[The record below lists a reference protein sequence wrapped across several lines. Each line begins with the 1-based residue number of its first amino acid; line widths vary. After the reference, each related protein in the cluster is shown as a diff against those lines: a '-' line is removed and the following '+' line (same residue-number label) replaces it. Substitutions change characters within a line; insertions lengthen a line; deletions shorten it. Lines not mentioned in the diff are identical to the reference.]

1 MKKYFSALL
10 LLCLTTLLPAQ
21 DALEDNDIAQ
31 NWTLTDINGQSYTL
45 YDYLNQDKAV
55 VLYFFDASVM
65 PCWTYQQTQ
74 ALQDLEAQYGAN
86 GKDSVRVFYIEA
98 NLTTSDNNIHGNLDA
113 GQAAWMVTGDY
124 TLNNPAPI
132 INLTGA
138 NSQIFTDYRL
148 TDYPLV
154 VTVCPERIIKIAG
167 LRTMAQHVEFFS
179 DSLVCQRQCNCPKDM
194 AVAKYYGPR
203 TTCADHVFYPK
214 LMVQNLGQDTI
225 HYFKVKVDYYGTSY
239 APGTP
244 FFNKVDSAFNVN
256 LAPFDTM
263 LITLNTYFLH
273 DIGLMKIYTLLVP
286 GNADQR
292 PGNSTTYYGISLPP
306 NIYETD
312 TNVVFK
318 LNTDQYGEEIIWNMS
333 RSNGDILLSGGPYPN
348 LPDTGITEHIFPL
361 HLEQGECY
369 KITIFDTFGD
379 GICCDNGNGS
389 YQLMDSDGTIIL
401 EGGANFLEEK
411 IQFRAHYPGYTY
423 FGTGVAQELSEKVAI
438 YPNPA
443 QSDLIIDLD
452 HQPKYF
458 VAKMIDING
467 RLVKTWESDKAKQ
480 FIDISE
486 LNAGMY
492 LLHLSFDGTSY
503 SQKIAVIR

>member
-74 ALQDLEAQYGAN
+74 ALQDLETQYGAN

-154 VTVCPERIIKIAG
+154 VTVCPERILKIAG
-167 LRTMAQHVEFFS
+167 LRTMAQHVELFS
-179 DSLVCQRQCNCPKDM
+179 DSLVCQRQCNCGWDL
-194 AVAKYYGPR
+194 ALLKYYGPHYS
-203 TTCADHVFYPK
+203 CADHMFHPRV
-214 LMVQNLGQDTI
+214 LVENLGQDTI
-225 HYFKVKVDYYGTSY
+225 KHFEIKFVYCGPPCST
-239 APGTP
+239 PGVP
-244 FFNKVDSAFNVN
+244 QYVQVDSQFFMT
-256 LAPFDTM
+256 LAP
-263 LITLNTYFLH
+263 LEPKIIELNTYFLH
-273 DIGLMKIYTLLVP
+273 DAGYMRAQALLYP
-286 GNADQR
+286 GTAD
-292 PGNSTTYYGISLPP
+292 STRSNN
-306 NIYETD
+306 NIQYFGSSFALNIPESD
-312 TNVVFK
+312 TTVVFQ
-318 LNTDQYGEEIIWNMS
+318 LNTDQYGEEIVWNV
-333 RSNGDILLSGGPYPN
+333 RGSNNNIILSGGPYTN
-348 LPDTGITEHIFPL
+348 LPDTGVVPHTIPL
-361 HLEQGECY
+361 QLEKGECY

-379 GICCDNGNGS
+379 GICCDNGHGS
-389 YQLMDSDGTIIL
+389 YQLLNSDGSIIL
-401 EGGANFLEEK
+401 EGGASFLEEK
-411 IQFRAHYPGYTY
+411 VQFRVHDPNY
-423 FGTGVAQELSEKVAI
+423 FVDIVSPIPEKVAI